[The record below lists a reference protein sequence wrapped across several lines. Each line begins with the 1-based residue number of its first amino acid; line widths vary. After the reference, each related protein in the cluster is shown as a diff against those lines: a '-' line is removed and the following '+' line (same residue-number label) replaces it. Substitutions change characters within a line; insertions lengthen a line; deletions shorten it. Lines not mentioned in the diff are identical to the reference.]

1 MEEIVLDSIK
11 FCKGKGAIDIGCGH
25 GEDSLIL
32 AKEGFDVDSL
42 DISENMLNDTKN
54 IFKINNLEVKTI
66 KTNILNYKTEER
78 YDFVLI
84 KDLLHFLD
92 FGDIFKAIEKVKE
105 ITKIGG
111 VNVIVFFVKD
121 EKEIKLIKELY
132 SEWDIKIINEYDY
145 RGKRV
150 FEICVV
156 NKLT

>member
-1 MEEIVLDSIK
+1 MQEIILDSIK
-11 FCKGKGAIDIGCGH
+11 FCKKGRAIDIGCGH

-32 AKEGFDVDSL
+32 AKEGFDVDS
-42 DISENMLNDTKN
+42 
-54 IFKINNLEVKTI
+54 
-66 KTNILNYKTEER
+66 
-78 YDFVLI
+78 
-84 KDLLHFLD
+84 LD

>member
-1 MEEIVLDSIK
+1 MQEIILDSIK
-11 FCKGKGAIDIGCGH
+11 FCKKGRAIDIGCGH

-66 KTNILNYKTEER
+66 KTNILNYKTEEK

-92 FGDIFKAIEKVKE
+92 LKDISKAIGKVKE

-111 VNVIVFFVKD
+111 LNVIVFFVKD
-121 EKEIKLIKELY
+121 EAERDLIKESY
-132 SEWDIKIINEYDY
+132 SGWDIKIINEYDY

-156 NKLT
+156 NKVT